1 MIIEQIDSDY
11 KQAFRSK
18 DELVVSSLRNLKS
31 EIKNVE
37 ISKQKPLTEEEVLQV
52 VAKKVK
58 QHKDS
63 IESFT
68 SGNRTDLVEHE
79 QKQMAVLQKY
89 LPKQMEESELREI
102 VKATITETNAAA
114 ADFGKTMKEVM
125 NRVKGKA
132 DGGMVSKI
140 LKEELK

>member
-1 MIIEQIDSDY
+1 MLIEQIDADY
-11 KQAFRSK
+11 KAAFK
-18 DELVVSSLRNLKS
+18 EKNELVVSSLRNLKS
-31 EIKNVE
+31 EVKNVE
-37 ISKQKPLTEEEVLQV
+37 IAKQKQLTDEEVFQV

-68 SGNRTDLVEHE
+68 AGARADLAEHE
-79 QKQMAVLQKY
+79 QQQMAVLQKY
-89 LPKQMEESELREI
+89 LPAQMDESELLSVI
-102 VKATITETNAAA
+102 KATIAETNATA

-132 DGGMVSKI
+132 DGGMVSKL
-140 LKEELK
+140 LKQELK